1 MSTLAYADVHA
12 SKRTQNQ
19 FKKKVNSH
27 NTIAN
32 LTYMISNILQI
43 LEVFRENT
51 TISNSQT
58 T

>member
-32 LTYMISNILQI
+32 LLHDI
-43 LEVFRENT
+43 
-51 TISNSQT
+51 
-58 T
+58 